1 MKAIINGKVFTV
13 TGQTYD
19 KATVLIENGKIKA
32 VGPDVQVP
40 SDAEIIDAADCWV
53 TPGLIDCHTHICNF
67 SEPNSMPGLSDGTEP
82 VSPSGG
88 SDVVFTYTEEAYY
101 QDCLDR
107 RSMSC
112 SSFSRD
118 NSGFSATFTGAVYLF
133 HRCRVLFKRYTALF
147 ENKVRIF
154 RIQCCFSQLQYLQ

>member
-40 SDAEIIDAADCWV
+40 SDAEIIDAAGCWV

-67 SEPNSMPGLSDGTEP
+67 SEPNSMPGLSDGNEMTGP
-82 VSPSGG
+82 IQPHIR
-88 SDVVFTYTEEAYY
+88 A
-101 QDCLDR
+101 LD
-107 RSMSC
+107 
-112 SSFSRD
+112 
-118 NSGFSATFTGAVYLF
+118 AV
-133 HRCRVLFKRYTALF
+133 
-147 ENKVRIF
+147 
-154 RIQCCFSQLQYLQ
+154 